1 LSLGRF
7 TTDAEVELAGSRIR
21 AEIVRLRAGQ
31 PRSGILPDAADDPR
45 YNAEVR
51 RRLHA
56 LPGWG
61 DLPDVPSVARGRA
74 GDREQGTEVLF
85 AVRIEH
91 NRVAEA
97 RFQAFG
103 CPHVL
108 AAASWATEAA
118 RGQDYDQLVAWDW
131 QEAARELGVPPAK
144 FGRLLTLQD
153 AIRAV
158 VRNWPGA
165 ARSTV

>member
-1 LSLGRF
+1 
-7 TTDAEVELAGSRIR
+7 
-21 AEIVRLRAGQ
+21 
-31 PRSGILPDAADDPR
+31 
-45 YNAEVR
+45 VR

-61 DLPDVPSVARGRA
+61 DLPDAASVAKGRA
-74 GDREQGTEVLF
+74 GDREQGTEVVF
-85 AVRIEH
+85 AVRVER

-108 AAASWATEAA
+108 AAASWVAEAA
-118 RGQDYDQLVAWDW
+118 RGLDRDQLATWDW
-131 QEAARELGVPPAK
+131 RDAARVLEVPPAK

-158 VRNWPGA
+158 VRNWPGTTG
-165 ARSTV
+165 STV